1 MAHKKKRPVDGS
13 CGKFPQEESAA
24 AEPPIESTA
33 GPGSGDTPVDAASEE
48 TMAQTTPADTTAHAS
63 PDEPTAN
70 AAPEH
75 TTADAAPEVVTEAGA
90 PADSTS
96 GAQGAETRSE
106 TYGVEDA
113 ETRAASSG
121 AEGAETRSETFGV
134 EGAETHATT
143 DSAEGAETRSEI
155 YGVEDAETRA
165 TTDGAEDGVT
175 RTAAESPESTP
186 ELAAPA
192 LAPEAQTAARER
204 RRTPWGAMLAS
215 GLIGGALVALAMG
228 YAWLT
233 YMSDEGLMNVLWAR
247 LGAVELAVRDLNT
260 RGVQSTGEPLGAD
273 ELATRLTKLEA
284 ALAAAPGSGAAAAGM
299 PPAEGDQATPDPAL
313 APRLAALEAV
323 AKSLADGLALLDRR
337 ADETA
342 STMQQ
347 LRARAEGAIRAGG
360 EPGATARQQPPAIG
374 KAEFDALAERV
385 ASLQQ
390 AAASLQQSVEQ
401 TTASLQQTVA
411 RGTET
416 AAADRAVRFALVASG
431 LRGAVERGTPYSG
444 ELNAAKALAP
454 DPQLL
459 APLEPFAASGVPT
472 AEALGRELAALAPQL
487 AQTGNA
493 AARDTGYLERL
504 QAHAERLVRVR
515 PVNEVV
521 AGDDV
526 TAVVARIEAKAKQ
539 ADLAAA
545 LTELHKLPEFA
556 RAPAA
561 AWMKKAEGREAAVA
575 AAQRTEN
582 AALAALANP

>member
-143 DSAEGAETRSEI
+143 D
-155 YGVEDAETRA
+155 
-165 TTDGAEDGVT
+165 GAEDGVT
-175 RTAAESPESTP
+175 RNAAESPESTP
-186 ELAAPA
+186 QPAAPP
-192 LAPEAQTAARER
+192 LAPAAQTTAARER

-374 KAEFDALAERV
+374 KAEFDALAEGV

-472 AEALGRELAALAPQL
+472 AEALGRELAALAPEL
-487 AQTGNA
+487 ARTGNA

-545 LTELHKLPEFA
+545 LTELHKLPESA

>member
-121 AEGAETRSETFGV
+121 AESAETRSETFGV

-143 DSAEGAETRSEI
+143 D
-155 YGVEDAETRA
+155 
-165 TTDGAEDGVT
+165 GAEDGVT
-175 RTAAESPESTP
+175 RNAAESPESAP
-186 ELAAPA
+186 ELAVPA
-192 LAPEAQTAARER
+192 LAPEAQTAGRER

-273 ELATRLTKLEA
+273 ELATRLAKLEA

-390 AAASLQQSVEQ
+390 AAASLQQSVVEQ

-411 RGTET
+411 HGTET

-431 LRGAVERGTPYSG
+431 LRSAVERGTPYSG

-472 AEALGRELAALAPQL
+472 AEALGRELAALAPEL
-487 AQTGNA
+487 ARTGNA
-493 AARDTGYLERL
+493 AARDTGYIERL

-545 LTELHKLPEFA
+545 LTELHRLPESA

-561 AWMKKAEGREAAVA
+561 AWIKKAEGREAAVA

>member
-1 MAHKKKRPVDGS
+1 MASKTRKRAR
-13 CGKFPQEESAA
+13 Q
-24 AEPPIESTA
+24 
-33 GPGSGDTPVDAASEE
+33 
-48 TMAQTTPADTTAHAS
+48 
-63 PDEPTAN
+63 
-70 AAPEH
+70 
-75 TTADAAPEVVTEAGA
+75 A
-90 PADSTS
+90 PA
-96 GAQGAETRSE
+96 
-106 TYGVEDA
+106 
-113 ETRAASSG
+113 

-175 RTAAESPESTP
+175 RNAAESPESTP
-186 ELAAPA
+186 QPAAPP
-192 LAPEAQTAARER
+192 LAPAAQTTAGRER

-247 LGAVELAVRDLNT
+247 LGAVELAVRDLST

-273 ELATRLTKLEA
+273 ELATRVAKLEA

-313 APRLAALEAV
+313 AQRLAALEAV

-347 LRARAEGAIRAGG
+347 LRARAEAAIRAGG

-431 LRGAVERGTPYSG
+431 LRSAVERGTPYSG

-472 AEALGRELAALAPQL
+472 AEALGRELAALAPEL
-487 AQTGNA
+487 ARTGNA

-545 LTELHKLPEFA
+545 LTELHKLPKSA